1 MSDIFGSIAH
11 VLGGLLLFLY
21 NNLWFSYGL
30 AIIVLTIIIKS
41 LLLPLSIKS
50 FKSMAKMHEV
60 QPIINEMQRKYKND
74 KEALNREMMK
84 VYQEKKINP
93 FGGCLPMLLQIPILY
108 GLFLVISQPLT
119 FMYNYPEISQTQT
132 FAKYVS
138 VNSFYKEVEFL
149 VEAQQNKKIIEE
161 VEKEIKEKDKIT
173 KNYMNLKNMSLKFL
187 GINLGDIPKIIPP
200 KEEATKYIIL
210 WIIPILAGVSTY
222 YSSKFSQMPTNKTEQ
237 SDLQNSM
244 QKQMMIMM
252 PLMAAYFSFVVPV
265 GLSLYWLI
273 SNIYQLIQQ
282 KYLINFYIKK
292 KEA

>member
-11 VLGGLLLFLY
+11 ILGGLLLFLY

-30 AIIVLTIIIKS
+30 AIILLTIIIKS
-41 LLLPLSIKS
+41 VLLPLSIKS

-60 QPIINEMQRKYKND
+60 QPVLNEIQRKYKND

-84 VYQEKKINP
+84 VYKEKKINP

-119 FMYNYPEISQTQT
+119 FMYNYPEISKTQI

-138 VNSFYKEVEFL
+138 VNSYYKEVEFL
-149 VEAQQNKKIIEE
+149 VKAQDNKKILED
-161 VEKEIKEKDKIT
+161 VEKEIKEKNKIT
-173 KNYMNLKNMSLKFL
+173 KDYANLKNMNLIFL

-200 KEEATKYIIL
+200 KDNTTKYIIL

-222 YSSKFSQMPTNKTEQ
+222 YSSKFSQMPTQQIEQ
-237 SDLQNSM
+237 SEIQSSM

-282 KYLINFYIKK
+282 KYLINLYINK